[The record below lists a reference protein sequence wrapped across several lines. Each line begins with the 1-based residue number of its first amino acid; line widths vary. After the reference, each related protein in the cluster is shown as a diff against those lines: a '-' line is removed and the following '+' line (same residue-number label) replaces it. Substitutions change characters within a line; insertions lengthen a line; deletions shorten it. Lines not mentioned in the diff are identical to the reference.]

1 MSEQKPSGSSNGGNR
16 RKTAENTKEN
26 DHEKIRFVL
35 PEKESETTLALRHN
49 ESDRSESGEEESDLA
64 NDLSIQLALEK
75 RQRRKTI
82 VNSFR
87 LVELVPTTSTP
98 YSSYRR
104 KSIAFT
110 VQSLVDTKAEE
121 Q

>member
-1 MSEQKPSGSSNGGNR
+1 MSRQTPSEPSNGANA
-16 RKTAENTKEN
+16 RKSEVNSTEHEQEKVRFILPAKEQQTA
-26 DHEKIRFVL
+26 
-35 PEKESETTLALRHN
+35 LALRTV
-49 ESDRSESGEEESDLA
+49 ESDRSESGEEEPGD
-64 NDLSIQLALEK
+64 DLSIQLALEK

-110 VQSLVDTKAEE
+110 VQNVVDVKAEE